1 MVVDL
6 CKKQPFQIW
15 NLSRSKSKNTRFKP
29 KKSLGSR
36 KGKYPETLLTQKV
49 SRGNRRCLGLKGGHG
64 HKL

>member
-15 NLSRSKSKNTRFKP
+15 NLSRSKGKNTRFKP

-36 KGKYPETLLTQKV
+36 KEKYPETLLTQKV